1 MKAVDFAKVLKEII
15 KKEMRTVIREELKS
29 AFNHASQIPQTSRAP
44 QNANEMFLSSPKP
57 KINKPIKPMI
67 KTGNVGLDSILAET
81 ANSIRNESG
90 TAGIPNEDYPDMG
103 SMYTSNQAQGFG
115 YAAMDYDNEEGS
127 TIPSFNSNDPT
138 SAFIKDYSQVLKK
151 AEEIHNRKP

>member
-29 AFNHASQIPQTSRAP
+29 AFNNASQIPQTSRAP
-44 QNANEMFLSSPKP
+44 QNANEMFLSNPKP
-57 KINKPIKPMI
+57 KINKQTKPMI

-81 ANSIRNESG
+81 ANSIRNG
-90 TAGIPNEDYPDMG
+90 VTAGIPNDDYPDMEG
-103 SMYTSNQAQGFG
+103 MYTSNQAQGFG
-115 YAAMDYDNEEGS
+115 YAAMDYNNEESS

-151 AEEIHNRKP
+151 AEEIHNKKP